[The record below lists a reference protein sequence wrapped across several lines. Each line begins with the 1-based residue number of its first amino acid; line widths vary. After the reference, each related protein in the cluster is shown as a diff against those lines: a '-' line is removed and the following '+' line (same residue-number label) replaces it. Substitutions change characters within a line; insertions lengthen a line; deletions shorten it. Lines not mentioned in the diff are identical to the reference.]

1 MAGKVLI
8 FTGAPH
14 SSSLDWDPAVLLS
27 EIPEPVARFARLP
40 QTVSTS
46 SPTEASSSSFVQQ
59 HAVWRSLPL
68 RRTKLHSGFTQQHA
82 VNNLDHKRSD
92 FFTTAG
98 VSFMSED
105 GTQNSDDVTND
116 LLSQFYE
123 QSRAVHDQMPSSQLV
138 PGTQSAEEATT
149 TTTSFITDTSVSYD
163 ETSVAG
169 EPTRGPLGSDRAAH
183 LSDLEDIPS
192 ASYLVKAQPATV
204 TVNLIVGIISLSA
217 PRAIKTRWGGTSS
230 LVEVLV
236 GDETKSGFAVTF
248 WLPSSAV
255 EESELAGLRP
265 QDVVLLQNVALNVF
279 MKKVYG
285 SSLRKGMTKV
295 HLLYRRKLDREDVG
309 GHYSSGDL
317 AAAGPLHPQ
326 LDKTRRVWGWVLD
339 FVGAGRPAAKGNG
352 VPARPWDRPPE
363 DTQ

>member
-8 FTGAPH
+8 FAGAPH
-14 SSSLDWDPAVLLS
+14 SSSLNWDPAILLS
-27 EIPEPVARFARLP
+27 EISESIARFARLP
-40 QTVSTS
+40 QTTPTSPLQTS
-46 SPTEASSSSFVQQ
+46 SPSFAEQR
-59 HAVWRSLPL
+59 AVWRSLPL
-68 RRTKLHSGFTQQHA
+68 ERAALHSGFTQQHA
-82 VNNLDHKRSD
+82 ANDWEHNKSD
-92 FFTTAG
+92 FFTTAS
-98 VSFMSED
+98 VSFRSTD
-105 GTQNSDDVTND
+105 GTPNNDEFTND

-138 PGTQSAEEATT
+138 PESQSTEEA
-149 TTTSFITDTSVSYD
+149 TTSFITDTSVSYE
-163 ETSVAG
+163 ETSITDG
-169 EPTRGPLGSDRAAH
+169 PTKGPLGNHRAAH

-192 ASYLVKAQPATV
+192 ASYLIKAQPATV
-204 TVNLIVGIISLSA
+204 TVNLIVGIISLST

-236 GDETKSGFAVTF
+236 GDETRSGFAVTF

-255 EESELAGLRP
+255 EQSELAGLRA

-285 SSLRKGMTKV
+285 SSLRKGTTKA
-295 HLLYRRKLDREDVG
+295 HLLYRRKLDRADVG

-317 AAAGPLHPQ
+317 ASAGPGNPQ
-326 LDKTRRVWGWVLD
+326 LAKTRRVWEWVLD
-339 FVGAGRPAAKGNG
+339 FVGTGPAVKGGRAP
-352 VPARPWDRPPE
+352 VRPWDRPPE